1 MSAGVRAIVALGFA
15 GFVAGALGCAKAP
28 VGAPTPSPSPS
39 GDPFVA
45 TFRALRPAVVLFT
58 MTIPSDDPKRA
69 RRGERDD
76 AYGTGVVVESN
87 ARGSRILTAEHV
99 IHDSRDLR
107 ATLDERRAVPA
118 RVIAADEKDDL
129 ALVTIDVPHRPV
141 ARLARSSNVEPGT
154 QIGIAGYPVPD
165 AFEDEHLVTKTSV
178 FFGRV
183 SSVRNDTIELDLP
196 VIPGESGGPVFLADS
211 GRVIALAQSR
221 FDDEHAIGF
230 GVPIEDAIRFLRGKL
245 PVDSDSS
252 PLP

>member
-1 MSAGVRAIVALGFA
+1 MPFSRARTTLAFACLCASAAGCGRQMPAAVA
-15 GFVAGALGCAKAP
+15 P
-28 VGAPTPSPSPS
+28 PT

-45 TFRALRPAVVLFT
+45 TYRALRPAVVLFT

-69 RRGERDD
+69 RNGERDD
-76 AYGTGVVVESN
+76 AFGTGTIVESN
-87 ARGSRILTAEHV
+87 AHGSRILTAEHV
-99 IHDSRDLR
+99 IHDSRDLH

-118 RVIAADEKDDL
+118 RVLAADEKDDL
-129 ALVTIDVPHRPV
+129 ALVAIDVPNRPI
-141 ARLARSSNVEPGT
+141 AHLGRSASVEPGT

-165 AFEDEHLVTKTSV
+165 AFQDEKLVTKTSV

-230 GVPIEDAIRFLRGKL
+230 GIPIEDAIRFLRGKL
-245 PVDSDSS
+245 PVETQSS
-252 PLP
+252 P

>member
-1 MSAGVRAIVALGFA
+1 MIRRERAIVALFA
-15 GFVAGALGCAKAP
+15 LAACAKAP
-28 VGAPTPSPSPS
+28 DPAPP

-45 TFRALRPAVVLFT
+45 TYRALRPAVVLFT

-87 ARGSRILTAEHV
+87 AHGSRILTVEHV
-99 IHDSRDLR
+99 IHDAHDLR

-118 RVIAADEKDDL
+118 RVIAADQKDDL
-129 ALVTIDVPHRPV
+129 ALVAIDVPHRPV
-141 ARLARSSNVEPGT
+141 ARLGRSSDVDPGT

-165 AFEDEHLVTKTSV
+165 AFQDEKLITKTSV

-211 GRVIALAQSR
+211 GAVIALAQSR

-230 GVPIEDAIRFLRGKL
+230 GIPIEDAIRFLRGKL
-245 PVDSDSS
+245 PVDES

>member
-1 MSAGVRAIVALGFA
+1 MTG
-15 GFVAGALGCAKAP
+15 GCAKASDP
-28 VGAPTPSPSPS
+28 APSPQPSPPA
-39 GDPFVA
+39 DPFVA
-45 TFRALRPAVVLFT
+45 TYRALRPAVVLFT

-69 RRGERDD
+69 KRGERDD
-76 AYGTGVVVESN
+76 AYGTGIVVQSD
-87 ARGSRILTAEHV
+87 ARGSRILTVEHV
-99 IHDSRDLR
+99 IHDARGLR

-118 RVIAADEKDDL
+118 RVIASDEKDDL
-129 ALVTIDVPHRPV
+129 ALVAIDVPHRPV
-141 ARLARSSNVEPGT
+141 ARLGRSSNVDPGT

-245 PVDSDSS
+245 PIDAS
-252 PLP
+252 PAP